1 MRKVS
6 NAFVGVLAAAVC
18 VFISLMAIESDIYT
32 MIYNLVFLGIML
44 VVIFCAWMFGFRR
57 MNQTVDGMERASE
70 KLVDIYKN
78 KGGITEIT
86 MSGSQIFGV
95 EYLDQKYQ
103 EYLAYL
109 KKTNSPCDIGDY
121 IGEYEIN
128 NYTHRKLVEMVPD
141 ILTSLG
147 ILGTFVGLVWGLKG
161 FDPQTYEAMTSS
173 VSSLVNGIKVA
184 FITSIYGIALS
195 MAFSYWLRGA
205 LSRVSESLDNFLD
218 KYYLC
223 AVPPTDATAMNHVLS
238 NQKEQTKVMKDMA
251 EGLAEQVAVS
261 FEEHVTPAMEHMN
274 QTMEHFTDVVTL
286 NQEQLLE
293 NISKRVMDS
302 MKKEMMSEFMEMR
315 TLLKASNAAQKDYL
329 QFMTDAQGKFQND
342 FLKGEKELARVMQAT
357 SLRQEESMRVTAAS
371 QEECFRVMRTQQENL
386 REFVDYMAQVMEKM
400 AVLNEM
406 SNRTLDQVTRQLKEI
421 TPQETPDLTDLTER
435 MDHLIS
441 LMEKQQRQYNQ
452 NNKKG
457 FFRSGK

>member
-6 NAFVGVLAAAVC
+6 NAFIGVLAAGVC
-18 VFISLMAIESDIYT
+18 VFISLLSMGSDLYT
-32 MIYNLVFLGIML
+32 MIYNLVFLGIMAAIVL
-44 VVIFCAWMFGFRR
+44 CAWLFGFRR
-57 MNQTVDGMERASE
+57 MNETVDGMEQASE
-70 KLVDIYKN
+70 KLVDIYRN
-78 KGGITEIT
+78 KGSMSEIT
-86 MSGSQIFGV
+86 VPGSRIFGV
-95 EYLDQKYQ
+95 EYLDDKYQ

-109 KKTNSPCDIGDY
+109 RKTNSPCDIGDY

-147 ILGTFVGLVWGLKG
+147 ILGTFIGLVWGLKG
-161 FDPQTYEAMTSS
+161 FDPQSYEAMTSS

-184 FITSIYGIALS
+184 FITSIYGITLS
-195 MAFSYWLRGA
+195 LAFGYWLRGT

-223 AVPPTDATAMNHVLS
+223 AVPPTDASAMNHVLS
-238 NQKEQTKVMKDMA
+238 NQKEQTKVMKGMA

-261 FEEHVTPAMEHMN
+261 FEEHVTPAMDHMN
-274 QTMEHFTDVVTL
+274 QTMEHFTEVVTL

-302 MKKEMMSEFMEMR
+302 MKKEMMSEFIEMR
-315 TLLKASNAAQKDYL
+315 TLLKASNSAQKDYL
-329 QFMTDAQGKFQND
+329 QFMTEAQGKFQND

-357 SLRQEESMRVTAAS
+357 SIRQEESMKVTAAS

-386 REFVDYMAQVMEKM
+386 REFVDYMAQVMERM
-400 AVLNEM
+400 AVLNEL
-406 SNRTLDQVTRQLKEI
+406 SNQTMEQVTKQLKEV
-421 TPQETPDLTDLTER
+421 TPAETPDFTDLTER
-435 MDHLIS
+435 MDRLIA
-441 LMEKQQRQYNQ
+441 LMEKQQRQQ
-452 NNKKG
+452 NKKG
-457 FFRSGK
+457 LFRSGK

>member
-6 NAFVGVLAAAVC
+6 NALVGVLAAGVC
-18 VFISLMAIESDIYT
+18 LFISMLAISSDLYT
-32 MIYNLVFLGIML
+32 MIYNLAFLGVML
-44 VVIFCAWMFGFRR
+44 IVMFCAWVFGFSR
-57 MNQTVDGMERASE
+57 MNETVNGMERASE

-78 KGGITEIT
+78 KGSMAEIT
-86 MSGSQIFGV
+86 VPGSRIFDV
-95 EYLDQKYQ
+95 DYLDDKYQ

-109 KKTNSPCDIGDY
+109 RKTNSPCDIGDY

-147 ILGTFVGLVWGLKG
+147 ILGTFVGLVWGLRG
-161 FDPQTYEAMTSS
+161 FDPQTYEAMATSI
-173 VSSLVNGIKVA
+173 SSLVNGIKVA

-195 MAFSYWLRGA
+195 MAFSYWLKGS
-205 LSRVSESLDNFLD
+205 LSRVAESLDNFLD

-223 AVPPTDATAMNHVLS
+223 AVPPTDTSAMSHVLS
-238 NQKEQTKVMKDMA
+238 NQKEQTKVMKNMS
-251 EGLAEQVAVS
+251 ESLADQVAVS

-274 QTMEHFTDVVTL
+274 QTMEHFTEVVTL

-293 NISKRVMDS
+293 NISKRVMDT
-302 MKKEMMSEFMEMR
+302 MKKEMMAEFIEMR
-315 TLLKASNAAQKDYL
+315 TLIKASNTAQKDYL
-329 QFMTDAQGKFQND
+329 QFMTEAQGKFQND

-357 SLRQEESMRVTAAS
+357 SFRQEESMKVSAAN
-371 QEECFRVMRTQQENL
+371 QEEAFRVMRTQQENL

-400 AVLNEM
+400 AVLNEL
-406 SNRTLDQVTRQLKEI
+406 SNQTMEQVTRQLKEL
-421 TPQETPDLTDLTER
+421 TPTETPDFTDLAER
-435 MDHLIS
+435 MDHLIA
-441 LMEKQQRQYNQ
+441 LMERQQRQQ

-457 FFRSGK
+457 IFRSGK